1 MIALITD
8 FGVADCYAGVMK
20 GVMKSINQ
28 RADIIDITHSVPSYS
43 IINAQFAL
51 YSSYHYFPAGTI
63 FAVIVDPGV
72 GTARKGIIAQDD
84 RYYFVLPDNG
94 IISAVASSRLK
105 IFSIDMTLFPEASS
119 TFHARDVFGPVAA
132 RLSLG
137 YQPGQLGS
145 LTNDAVLCP
154 FPDYT
159 LAESGYSATIIHID
173 KFGNAITSLPND
185 TIDFNSIITYTVIS
199 DNYRFDTVCAGTYGD
214 IALNNSGMIRGSSG
228 FIELA
233 ANQFPISEK
242 FNMTIGDHIVIKR
255 N

>member
-20 GVMKSINQ
+20 AMMKSINQ
-28 RADIIDITHSVPSYS
+28 NADIIDITHSVRSYS

-51 YSSYHYFPAGTI
+51 YSSYNYFPVGTI

-105 IFSIDMTLFPEASS
+105 IYNIDMTLFPEASS

-132 RLSLG
+132 RLSMG

-154 FPDYT
+154 FPDYSIV
-159 LAESGYSATIIHID
+159 ECGNSATIIHID

-185 TIDFNSIITYTVIS
+185 TIDFNSNVTYSVIS
-199 DNYRFDTVCAGTYGD
+199 DNYRFETVCAGTYGD
-214 IALNNSGMIRGSSG
+214 IALNSAGMIRGSSG
-228 FIELA
+228 FIELS
-233 ANQFPISEK
+233 ANQFPISER
-242 FNMTIGDHIVIKR
+242 FDMAIGDHLVIKR